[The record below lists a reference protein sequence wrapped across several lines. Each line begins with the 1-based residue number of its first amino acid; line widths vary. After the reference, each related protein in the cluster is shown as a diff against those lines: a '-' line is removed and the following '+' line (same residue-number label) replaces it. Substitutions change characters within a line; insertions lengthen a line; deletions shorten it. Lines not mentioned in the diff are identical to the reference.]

1 MSDYSM
7 VEIIIYCFIDEG
19 EAAYYRDSL
28 LEVEIRN
35 ELLLE
40 KVADLQSSLNRLDR
54 KFRLF
59 KAEHVDCKRKPYI
72 LYR

>member
-1 MSDYSM
+1 MPETSSFFLLDLT
-7 VEIIIYCFIDEG
+7 EDRNFRDAIIE
-19 EAAYYRDSL
+19 L
-28 LEVEIRN
+28 EIRN

-40 KVADLQSSLNRLDR
+40 KVVDLQSSLSKLER

-59 KAEHVDCKRKPYI
+59 KAKHIDCKRKPII